1 MGTYAIKAFC
11 LTLLGTGTVVHI
23 KSRIKFSHHST
34 TRNDH
39 VSDVTMQHKNKS
51 VQNTSHYI
59 LTNN

>member
-39 VSDVTMQHKNKS
+39 VSDVTMQHKNK
-51 VQNTSHYI
+51 
-59 LTNN
+59 